1 MLCVAKVTALM
12 PVSKGIVLRKRLSLA
27 NWNLDRSRN
36 RLSTNARLRHKENI
50 APRARPCRRRCN
62 LLNRRDGQGKGV
74 PMRLLMLFASLVA
87 LSALAPIAQAQ
98 QSSTLRIGM
107 ADDPDVLDPTFS
119 RTYVGTVVMTALC
132 DKLFDF
138 DAKLNIVPVLAT
150 GYEWADA
157 KTLLIR
163 LRAGVQFHNGEK
175 FDADA
180 VKYSLQRHLN
190 ASGSFRRSEIGAM
203 DHVEVVDPLTVRVV
217 MKQAFS
223 PFVAILTDRA
233 GMMVPPKAA
242 EAGGKE
248 FGLHPV
254 CTGPFRFVER
264 VPQDH
269 IAIERFPGYW
279 DAARIHYDRVTY
291 RIIPDSSIRLANLQ
305 AGSLDLTQIAP
316 LDAETVKRDP
326 KLALVSGPSLGYGA
340 LTINTKADGPLG
352 RDPRVRHAFE
362 LALDREALIQ
372 VVFAGKYQPNAQATS
387 AISPLYIEEV
397 APTKRDVAKARALL
411 KEAGVTTPL
420 TIPLVVYNTPA
431 GVQTGEVIQSMA
443 AEAGFAEQ
451 VQAVELGTALA
462 TVQRGDYVI
471 TQGGWSGLLDTD
483 SNAWSFLHTG
493 GALNRAGYSN
503 PHVDELLDRA
513 RTVSDMH
520 ERRVAYEG
528 VWQQVSKDLPII
540 YLWTPRNIVGLSRKV
555 TGLTL
560 LADGLLRLQDVRPA
574 Q

>member
-1 MLCVAKVTALM
+1 MRFLLAL
-12 PVSKGIVLRKRLSLA
+12 LASLA
-27 NWNLDRSRN
+27 
-36 RLSTNARLRHKENI
+36 
-50 APRARPCRRRCN
+50 
-62 LLNRRDGQGKGV
+62 
-74 PMRLLMLFASLVA
+74 A
-87 LSALAPIAQAQ
+87 LSSLPPAALAQPGE
-98 QSSTLRIGM
+98 TLRIGM

-138 DAKLNIVPVLAT
+138 DAKLNIVPVLAA
-150 GYEWADA
+150 GYEWTDSN
-157 KTLLIR
+157 TLLIR
-163 LRAGVQFHNGEK
+163 LRGGVQFHNGEN

-180 VKYSLQRHLN
+180 VKYTLERHLN

-233 GMMVPPKAA
+233 GMMLPPKAA

-248 FGLHPV
+248 FGLRPV
-254 CTGPFRFVER
+254 CSGPFRFVER
-264 VPQDH
+264 VAQDH
-269 IAIERFPGYW
+269 ISLERFPGYW
-279 DAARIHYDRVTY
+279 DAPRIHYARVTY

-305 AGSLDLTQIAP
+305 AGTLDLTQIAP

-326 KLALVSGPSLGYGA
+326 KLALVSVPSLGYGA
-340 LTINTKADGPLG
+340 LTINTGNFPKADNPLG
-352 RDPRVRHAFE
+352 RDARVRHAFE
-362 LALDREALIQ
+362 LALDREALSQ
-372 VVFAGKYQPNAQATS
+372 VVYAGTYQPNAQATS
-387 AISPLYIEEV
+387 ALSPLYVEEV
-397 APTKRDVAKARALL
+397 APPKRDVAKARALL
-411 KEAGVTTPL
+411 KEAGVSTPFPV
-420 TIPLVVYNTPA
+420 PLIVYNTPL

-443 AEAGFAEQ
+443 AEVGFAVQ
-451 VQAVELGTALA
+451 VNAMEFGTAIA

-471 TQGGWSGLLDTD
+471 TLGGWSGLLDTD

-503 PHVDELLDRA
+503 PQVDELLDRA
-513 RTVSDMH
+513 RTVSDIR
-520 ERRVAYEG
+520 ERRAAYEG
-528 VWQQVSKDLPII
+528 VWQHVSKDLPII
-540 YLWTPRNIVGLSRKV
+540 YLGTPRNIVGLSRKV
-555 TGLTL
+555 AGFTL